1 MSDSF
6 VVELTEVSL
15 SSLGKDIH
23 NQIADIEEIN
33 SYKIA
38 LIKAYVSRIGE
49 ETIKYMV
56 INDRMRI
63 FENCVTLYEEYMRVE
78 GEEQIGV
85 EGTCISNCI
94 LLMIRYLAANPE
106 HSPNFCYQ

>member
-1 MSDSF
+1 M
-6 VVELTEVSL
+6 SL
-15 SSLGKDIH
+15 SSLGKGLSNPKI
-23 NQIADIEEIN
+23 DIEEVN

-63 FENCVTLYEEYMRVE
+63 FENCVSLYEEYMKV
-78 GEEQIGV
+78 
-85 EGTCISNCI
+85 
-94 LLMIRYLAANPE
+94 
-106 HSPNFCYQ
+106 